1 MKARYLV
8 VCLGLLDLTHEI
20 YLTVKKLSKKYDISE
35 IKVQGQYISVSS
47 YMYEFKTAEQLRS
60 QQNYERYM
68 HVRCTEKFKEFAN
81 YETKKHYEEAIKA
94 AKKNRGGKTLDEL

>member
-81 YETKKHYEEAIKA
+81 YETKIIT
-94 AKKNRGGKTLDEL
+94 KKQSKQLKRVGRKNAR

>member
-47 YMYEFKTAEQLRS
+47 YMYEFKTQSNFGPNKIMNDICMFVVQKNSKSLQTMKQKSLRRS
-60 QQNYERYM
+60 NQS
-68 HVRCTEKFKEFAN
+68 
-81 YETKKHYEEAIKA
+81 
-94 AKKNRGGKTLDEL
+94 D